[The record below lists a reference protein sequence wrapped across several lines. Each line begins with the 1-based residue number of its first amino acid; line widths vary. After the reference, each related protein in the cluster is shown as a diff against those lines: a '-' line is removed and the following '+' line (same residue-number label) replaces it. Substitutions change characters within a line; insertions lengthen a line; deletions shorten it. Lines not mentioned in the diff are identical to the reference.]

1 MRPLLLFRLGLVAIR
16 RPLQWRQA
24 VWEQGMN
31 WAEAMKETADAAS
44 QDRVS
49 TDANV
54 MRSAIPASWHPHEV
68 WLTRVKQP
76 RDLAVRRVTSNA
88 VNHERTLPD

>member
-1 MRPLLLFRLGLVAIR
+1 
-16 RPLQWRQA
+16 
-24 VWEQGMN
+24 MN
-31 WAEAMKETADAAS
+31 WAEAMKDTADAAS

-54 MRSAIPASWHPHEV
+54 MRSAIPAPWDPYEV

-76 RDLAVRRVTSNA
+76 RDLAARRVTSNA
-88 VNHERTLPD
+88 VNRGRRQPD